1 MKSKIHLQIHQENEK
16 KKFINEHPR
25 ERERENGTVLPVM
38 LQMGEST
45 WRADGCS
52 CAMLPTA
59 V

>member
-16 KKFINEHPR
+16 KIHKWAPK
-25 ERERENGTVLPVM
+25 RERENGTVLPVM